1 MTIPILQIRHRK
13 PERSS
18 NLLRVTQEVAEP
30 RCEASLYEEEGHSKS
45 MNVMQWEVQATFK
58 D

>member
-1 MTIPILQIRHRK
+1 M
-13 PERSS
+13 
-18 NLLRVTQEVAEP
+18 LRVTQEVAEP